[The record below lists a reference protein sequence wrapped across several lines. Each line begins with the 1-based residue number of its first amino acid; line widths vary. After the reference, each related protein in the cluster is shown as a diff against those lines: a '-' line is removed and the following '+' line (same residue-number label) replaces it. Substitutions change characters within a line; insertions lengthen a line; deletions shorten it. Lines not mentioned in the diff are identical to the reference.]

1 MQIIVYSAITH
12 LGALVTG
19 IQAIDVFI
27 LLSQHVYILD
37 TCTKASG
44 SQAHKEKW
52 SVPLDVNG
60 NTGAG
65 IRTQDLPRV
74 GRTP

>member
-1 MQIIVYSAITH
+1 MFPFL
-12 LGALVTG
+12 LGQ
-19 IQAIDVFI
+19 QA
-27 LLSQHVYILD
+27 YIPD
-37 TCTKASG
+37 TSPKASG

-60 NTGAG
+60 STGAG
-65 IRTQDLPRV
+65 IRTQDLARV